1 MSTKYYH
8 VNDEGRTLQCASP
21 NNCRFGAYE
30 SKEAAEKAYEDK
42 MSAVPAAQTA
52 ALSDSKRKEINR
64 LVNRALES
72 HKWIGVD
79 AFRIVDDIISNKPKK
94 RLNESVKELEET
106 VNKGGSGK
114 RVPPAERILPRDPV
128 RDREINKQIKETY
141 EIARMFDDSGLDLLE
156 DYSTKLLSSYVRN
169 DYDGVRSSLDQ
180 MVSELSYMNSEST
193 FFDPRDGETV
203 SNYVNKWRAKR

>member
-64 LVNRALES
+64 LVNRALET

-128 RDREINKQIKETY
+128 RDREINKQIKDTY

-169 DYDGVRSSLDQ
+169 DYDGVRSSLDS
-180 MVSELSYMNSEST
+180 MVSQLSYMNSEST

-203 SNYVNKWRAKR
+203 TNYVNKWRAKR

>member
-42 MSAVPAAQTA
+42 MSAVPAAQTV

-64 LVNRALES
+64 LVNRALET

-169 DYDGVRSSLDQ
+169 DYDGVRSSLDS
-180 MVSELSYMNSEST
+180 MVSQLSYMNSEST

-203 SNYVNKWRAKR
+203 TNYVNKWRAKR